1 MNKKVFVNYI
11 QHSLK
16 HSWTHTNQY
25 SNMHEKKIQEIAPIY
40 QIYKESDT
48 KETDSYQFILDD
60 HFSTILKVLPK
71 NCLNILKDKV
81 FTLVVSN
88 GTYSAYTITDPES
101 KLTAIVFPTYFFFLI
116 NKAIKYSLAGRNPH
130 QVLYA
135 HGINNPRFP
144 SMYYKIYYDKFLDAI
159 SDGCHTVSQFD
170 LILTNDPSIAIQ
182 RYFELTIV
190 EIFAIGHELGHIFID
205 NGTDYFNNNT
215 CFQYMPPKEIELYA
229 DIIGVDIMKKII
241 SKLINLDFYSEILFT
256 ALSKHFVIQG
266 LLENKNIDKS
276 SKYPLSFERLN
287 NIMSSIVDKEL
298 ADIYNTAIQNN
309 TKTTFDDFFKRFHEK
324 IHKGVD
330 NMFTVEV
337 YTSNLTDFR
346 ISYDNFYGISGVTI
360 KEGVKINSL
369 NKDLIL
375 IAIHFIASSSL
386 SGLTWDMI
394 KAEIYP
400 IIQQFKKLHVNKNE
414 RITVSIIE
422 GDNKY
427 DVDMPITETDFEIE
441 IPEKLKLRLKTK

>member
-1 MNKKVFVNYI
+1 MNKKEFINYI
-11 QHSLK
+11 RNSFK
-16 HSWTHTNQY
+16 HSWAYTNQY
-25 SNMHEKKIQEIAPIY
+25 SNMHEKAIQEITPMY
-40 QIYKESDT
+40 QNYKESDT

-60 HFSTILKVLPK
+60 NLSSILKVLPK
-71 NCLNILKDKV
+71 SCLNILKDNV

-88 GTYSAYTITDPES
+88 GTYSAYTVTDPES

-116 NKAIKYSLAGRNPH
+116 NKAIKYSIAGRNPH
-130 QVLYA
+130 LVLYA
-135 HGINNPRFP
+135 HGINNPTLP
-144 SMYYKIYYDKFLDAI
+144 SMYYKICYNKFLDAI
-159 SDGCHTVSQFD
+159 ADGCHTVSQFD
-170 LILTNDPSIAIQ
+170 LILTNDPFIAIQ

-190 EIFAIGHELGHIFID
+190 ETFAIGHELGHILID

-215 CFQYMPPKEIELYA
+215 CFQYMNPKEIELYA
-229 DIIGVDIMKKII
+229 DLIGVDIMKKII
-241 SKLINLDFYSEILFT
+241 SKLINLNFYSEILFT

-266 LLENKNIDKS
+266 LLENKNLDKS
-276 SKYPLSFERLN
+276 SKYYLSFERLN
-287 NIMSSIVDKEL
+287 NIMPSIVDKEL
-298 ADIYNTAIQNN
+298 ANIYNAAIQND
-309 TKTTFDDFFKRFHEK
+309 TKTTLDDFFKRFHEK
-324 IHKGVD
+324 IHEGVD

-346 ISYDNFYGISGVTI
+346 ISYDNLYGISGVTV

-369 NKDLIL
+369 NEDIIL

-400 IIQQFKKLHVNKNE
+400 IIQQFKKLHINKNE

-427 DVDMPITETDFEIE
+427 DVNMPITETDFEIE
-441 IPEKLKLRLKTK
+441 IPEKLKIRLKTK